1 MPFRN
6 IGVPVLHFVFV
17 LVFHRLSTN
26 VTPFLTETHLW
37 FQAFH
42 VHERPKS
49 INFTAGYFLCIDT
62 LNQAFLKQSEKSS
75 CLLVL
80 MIFPSILVALIASW
94 CLSRVSIAITL
105 FILKESFLGKVKS
118 SKFCSST
125 QSTRWSQLWEV
136 CWISW
141 SRMFN
146 FSKGSQEECDLHK
159 YLYCNHLNLFNAQY
173 KANQCNCDST
183 SGFCFR

>member
-1 MPFRN
+1 MLWRIKQSFFKTKWEEQLCFGFDDFSFHIGGFGRFLMPFK
-6 IGVPVLHFVFV
+6 G
-17 LVFHRLSTN
+17 FHCN
-26 VTPFLTETHLW
+26 HI
-37 FQAFH
+37 
-42 VHERPKS
+42 VHSGR
-49 INFTAGYFLCIDT
+49 
-62 LNQAFLKQSEKSS
+62 
-75 CLLVL
+75 
-80 MIFPSILVALIASW
+80 
-94 CLSRVSIAITL
+94 R
-105 FILKESFLGKVKS
+105 FLGKVKS

-183 SGFCFR
+183 SGFCFRKNELPTQR